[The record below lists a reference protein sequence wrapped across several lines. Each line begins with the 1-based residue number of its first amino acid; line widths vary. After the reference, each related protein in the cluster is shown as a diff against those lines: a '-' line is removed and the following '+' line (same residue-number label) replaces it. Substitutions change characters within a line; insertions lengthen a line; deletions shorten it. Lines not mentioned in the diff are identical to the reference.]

1 MNDPRERMLKNRI
14 YRGRK
19 DHTLKR
25 ERRHI
30 MDFGKLVE
38 RVKMICTSPQTEW
51 PVIEKEQTSLQELYM
66 GYILIL
72 AAIGPV
78 AGFLKMSVFGIHVPL
93 MGTYRPGLGAGI
105 GGMVFRYIMTL
116 AGVYLVALIVNMLA
130 PSFGGK
136 KDDMQALKTVAY
148 AYTAAWVAGI
158 ALLVPWA
165 GWLILLA
172 GSVYSVYLLYLGLP
186 VTMKCPPEKAVGYTA
201 VSIIAAIILSF
212 VISFVVGG
220 ITGGV
225 GMMGGRSSSHMNLQG
240 KGGFDKDSPGGK
252 LEEWTKK
259 MEAATKDMEKAQKSG
274 DSTAQSEAMSKMI
287 ASAMGS
293 DGKIETLAPE
303 RIKTFLPDVLAGR
316 QRSDVSAER
325 SGAVGFQ
332 FSTAKASYKDSDGNT
347 LKAEITDMGLAKGVA
362 ALASWA
368 GVEKTNVTENGFEK
382 TYKKGKEMVHE
393 QWDNRTRSGEYST
406 IISNR
411 YSVKISGKAADID
424 TLKKA
429 ADSLNLAGLAALKD
443 EGVTK

>member
-1 MNDPRERMLKNRI
+1 
-14 YRGRK
+14 
-19 DHTLKR
+19 
-25 ERRHI
+25 

-116 AGVYLVALIVNMLA
+116 AGVYLVALIVNMMA

-158 ALLVPWA
+158 APHVPWA

-201 VSIIAAIILSF
+201 VSIIVAINRNNNGYS
-212 VISFVVGG
+212 G
-220 ITGGV
+220 IA
-225 GMMGGRSSSHMNLQG
+225 H
-240 KGGFDKDSPGGK
+240 GFLRRTFHSDG
-252 LEEWTKK
+252 
-259 MEAATKDMEKAQKSG
+259 
-274 DSTAQSEAMSKMI
+274 QSEVEQIDAVHGTGQQNKPPCPGHVRGDACDPGCGISI
-287 ASAMGS
+287 GN
-293 DGKIETLAPE
+293 GFQGLHI
-303 RIKTFLPDVLAGR
+303 VLF
-316 QRSDVSAER
+316 SAER
-325 SGAVGFQ
+325 WGHHVDYQG
-332 FSTAKASYKDSDGNT
+332 
-347 LKAEITDMGLAKGVA
+347 
-362 ALASWA
+362 
-368 GVEKTNVTENGFEK
+368 
-382 TYKKGKEMVHE
+382 H
-393 QWDNRTRSGEYST
+393 
-406 IISNR
+406 
-411 YSVKISGKAADID
+411 
-424 TLKKA
+424 
-429 ADSLNLAGLAALKD
+429 
-443 EGVTK
+443 